1 MFKNYLK
8 IAWRNLWKNKGYSA
22 LNIFGL
28 AIGITCASLILL
40 WVADELSFDTV
51 FPKQETVYY
60 LPTNQKYEGE
70 WATYYSTPMLLARD
84 LKQEIPEINR
94 AVATS
99 SRNLLFTEGEN
110 GINRNGMYADTDF
123 FDIFSLQFIEGSKEN
138 AFTRPDAIVLTQ
150 KTAADLFGENVQVMN
165 KTLRVNNTDNYHIT
179 GVVKDLPVNV
189 SFGFN
194 WLAPFERYS
203 TGVEWMQEYGSNF
216 TDTFVEL
223 APGADFTE
231 VNEKVKKMLPSKTEN
246 LDTYAFL
253 HSIKDWHLRSH
264 FEDGKI
270 VGGQIFYV
278 RMFLIIALIML
289 FIACINF
296 MNLST
301 ARSEKRA
308 KEVGVRKVLGSNKN
322 RLITQ
327 FMTEALL
334 TAMLS
339 AVISI
344 ILLLLL
350 LPQFNIMVGKELAF
364 RLWEPVHIGTMLGIT
379 FICGLL
385 AGWYPAFFLSA
396 FKPIE
401 VINGMK
407 SKKSGAVVLR
417 KSLVVAQFV
426 VSIIF
431 IVSTIVVYQQIQH
444 VKGRDIGY
452 DKENLIKIP
461 VNGDVV
467 MNFNPIRND
476 MIASG
481 LVENVALNNS
491 NILSDGNNGSGFEW
505 KGGTDTEDVLISF
518 RHITPN
524 FFETT
529 GMQIIEGRGF
539 GEDVARDSSNILIS
553 ETFARMMGTES
564 PVGKIV
570 TRGQPLT
577 VIGVVKDYLYGDMYN
592 TSGPV
597 MYFHNPDYANF
608 MYVKTKSNASGT
620 TALAAMERVMK
631 RHNPAFP
638 FEYEF
643 VNDAFNAKF
652 KSEKL
657 LSDLSKVF
665 AFLAIMISCLGLF
678 GLAAYTAEQRKKEIG
693 VRKVLGS
700 TVSGIVTLL
709 SKEFMQ
715 LVLIALLLAGPL
727 AWWAMNTWLEGFDYH
742 IEINIWVFVI
752 AGLAAICIALMT
764 VSFQA
769 VKAAIANPVKSLRAE

>member
-1 MFKNYLK
+1 MFKNYIK
-8 IAWRNLWKNKGYSA
+8 IAWRNLWKSRGYSA

-40 WVADELSFDTV
+40 WVSDELSFDAV
-51 FPKQETVYY
+51 FPKQDTVFY

-70 WATYYSTPMLLARD
+70 WDTYYSTPMLLARD
-84 LKQEIPEINR
+84 LKQEIPEIKH

-99 SRNLLFTEGEN
+99 STSLLFTEGEN
-110 GINRNGMYADTDF
+110 GINRNGMYANADLF
-123 FDIFSLQFIEGSKEN
+123 EIFSLEFLEGSKKT
-138 AFTRPDAIVLTQ
+138 AFASPDAIVLTQ
-150 KTAADLFGENVQVMN
+150 KTANDLFGENVKVIG
-165 KTLRVNNTDNYHIT
+165 KTLRVDNADNYIIS
-179 GVVKDLPVNV
+179 GVVKDLPLNV

-203 TGVEWMQEYGSNF
+203 AGVEWMQDYGSNF

-223 APGADFTE
+223 APGADFIQ

-246 LDTYAFL
+246 PDTYAFL

-264 FEDGKI
+264 FEGGKI
-270 VGGQIFYV
+270 VGGQIEYV
-278 RMFLIIALIML
+278 RMFLLIALIVL

-301 ARSEKRA
+301 ARSGKRA
-308 KEVGVRKVLGSNKN
+308 KEVGVRKVLGSNKK
-322 RLITQ
+322 RLVTQ
-327 FMTEALL
+327 FMTEALI
-334 TAMLS
+334 TAMLA
-339 AVISI
+339 AVISMV
-344 ILLLLL
+344 LLLLI
-350 LPQFNIMVGKELAF
+350 LPQFNTLVGKDLAF
-364 RLWEPVHIGTMLGIT
+364 QLWNPLHIGTLLGIT
-379 FICGLL
+379 LICGLL

-417 KSLVVAQFV
+417 KGLVVAQFV
-426 VSIIF
+426 VSIMF
-431 IVSTIVVYQQIQH
+431 IISSIVVYQQIQH

-452 DKENLIKIP
+452 DKENLIKLP
-461 VNGDVV
+461 VNGNVV
-467 MNFNPIRND
+467 QIFDPIRND

-481 LVENVALNNS
+481 LIENVALNNS

-518 RHITPN
+518 RHITPE

-539 GEDVARDSSNILIS
+539 GEDAAKDSSNILIS
-553 ETFARMMGTES
+553 ETFARLMGTDS
-564 PVGKIV
+564 PLGKIV
-570 TRGQPLT
+570 TRGQPLS

-592 TSGPV
+592 TSNPV

-608 MYVKTKSNASGT
+608 MYVKTRSDASSI
-620 TALAAMERVMK
+620 TALAAMEQVMK
-631 RHNPAFP
+631 VHNPAFP

-643 VNDAFNAKF
+643 VNEAFNAKF
-652 KSEKL
+652 KNEKL
-657 LSDLSKVF
+657 LSDLSKIF

-678 GLAAYTAEQRKKEIG
+678 GLAAYTAEQRNKEIG
-693 VRKVLGS
+693 IRKVLGS
-700 TVSGIVTLL
+700 TVLGIVTLL
-709 SKEFMQ
+709 SKDFMR
-715 LVLIALLLAGPL
+715 LVLLALLIAVPL
-727 AWWAMNTWLEGFDYH
+727 AWWSMNTWLEGFAYR
-742 IEINIWVFVI
+742 IEINMWVFAV
-752 AGLAAICIALMT
+752 AGLSAICIALMT

-769 VKAAIANPVKSLRAE
+769 IKAGLANPVKSLRSE

>member
-1 MFKNYLK
+1 MFKNYIK
-8 IAWRNLWKNKGYSA
+8 IAWRNLWKSRGYSA

-40 WVADELSFDTV
+40 WVSDELSFDAV
-51 FPKQETVYY
+51 FPKQDTVFY

-70 WATYYSTPMLLARD
+70 WDTYYSTPMLLARD
-84 LKQEIPEINR
+84 LKQEIPEIKH

-99 SRNLLFTEGEN
+99 STSLLFTEGEN
-110 GINRNGMYADTDF
+110 GINRNGMYANADLF
-123 FDIFSLQFIEGSKEN
+123 EIFSLEFLEGSKKT
-138 AFTRPDAIVLTQ
+138 AFASPDAIVLTQ
-150 KTAADLFGENVQVMN
+150 KTANDLFGENVKVIG
-165 KTLRVNNTDNYHIT
+165 KTLRVDNADNYIIS
-179 GVVKDLPVNV
+179 GVVKDLPLNV

-194 WLAPFERYS
+194 WLAPFERFS
-203 TGVEWMQEYGSNF
+203 AGVEWMQDYGSNF

-223 APGADFTE
+223 APGADFTQ

-246 LDTYAFL
+246 PDTYAFL

-264 FEDGKI
+264 FEGGKI
-270 VGGQIFYV
+270 VGGQIEYV
-278 RMFLIIALIML
+278 RMFLLIALIVL

-301 ARSEKRA
+301 ARSGKRA
-308 KEVGVRKVLGSNKN
+308 KEVGVRKVLGSNKK
-322 RLITQ
+322 RLVTQ
-327 FMTEALL
+327 FMTEALI
-334 TAMLS
+334 TAMLA
-339 AVISI
+339 AVISMV
-344 ILLLLL
+344 LLLLI
-350 LPQFNIMVGKELAF
+350 LPQFNTLVGKDLAF
-364 RLWEPVHIGTMLGIT
+364 QLWNPLHIGTLLGIT
-379 FICGLL
+379 LICGLL

-417 KSLVVAQFV
+417 KGLVVAQFV
-426 VSIIF
+426 VSIMF
-431 IVSTIVVYQQIQH
+431 IISSIVVYQQIQH

-452 DKENLIKIP
+452 DKENLIKLP
-461 VNGDVV
+461 VNGNVV
-467 MNFNPIRND
+467 QIFDPIRND

-481 LVENVALNNS
+481 LIENVALNNS

-518 RHITPN
+518 RHITPE

-539 GEDVARDSSNILIS
+539 GEDAAKDSSNILIS
-553 ETFARMMGTES
+553 ETFARLMGTDS
-564 PVGKIV
+564 PLGKIV
-570 TRGQPLT
+570 TRGQPLS

-592 TSGPV
+592 TSNPV

-608 MYVKTKSNASGT
+608 MYVKTRSDASSI
-620 TALAAMERVMK
+620 TALAAMEQVMK
-631 RHNPAFP
+631 VHNPAFP

-643 VNDAFNAKF
+643 VNEAFNAKF
-652 KSEKL
+652 KNEKL
-657 LSDLSKVF
+657 LSDLSKIF

-678 GLAAYTAEQRKKEIG
+678 GLAAYTAEQRNKEIG
-693 VRKVLGS
+693 IRKVLGS
-700 TVSGIVTLL
+700 TVLGIVTLL
-709 SKEFMQ
+709 SKDFML
-715 LVLIALLLAGPL
+715 LVLLARLIAVPL
-727 AWWAMNTWLEGFDYH
+727 AWWSMNTWLEGFAYR
-742 IEINIWVFVI
+742 IEINMWVFAV
-752 AGLAAICIALMT
+752 AGLVAICIALMT

-769 VKAAIANPVKSLRAE
+769 IKAGLANPVKSLRSE

>member
-1 MFKNYLK
+1 
-8 IAWRNLWKNKGYSA
+8 
-22 LNIFGL
+22 
-28 AIGITCASLILL
+28 
-40 WVADELSFDTV
+40 
-51 FPKQETVYY
+51 
-60 LPTNQKYEGE
+60 
-70 WATYYSTPMLLARD
+70 
-84 LKQEIPEINR
+84 
-94 AVATS
+94 
-99 SRNLLFTEGEN
+99 
-110 GINRNGMYADTDF
+110 
-123 FDIFSLQFIEGSKEN
+123 
-138 AFTRPDAIVLTQ
+138 
-150 KTAADLFGENVQVMN
+150 
-165 KTLRVNNTDNYHIT
+165 
-179 GVVKDLPVNV
+179 
-189 SFGFN
+189 
-194 WLAPFERYS
+194 
-203 TGVEWMQEYGSNF
+203 
-216 TDTFVEL
+216 
-223 APGADFTE
+223 
-231 VNEKVKKMLPSKTEN
+231 
-246 LDTYAFL
+246 
-253 HSIKDWHLRSH
+253 
-264 FEDGKI
+264 
-270 VGGQIFYV
+270 
-278 RMFLIIALIML
+278 
-289 FIACINF
+289 
-296 MNLST
+296 
-301 ARSEKRA
+301 
-308 KEVGVRKVLGSNKN
+308 
-322 RLITQ
+322 
-327 FMTEALL
+327 
-334 TAMLS
+334 
-339 AVISI
+339 
-344 ILLLLL
+344 
-350 LPQFNIMVGKELAF
+350 
-364 RLWEPVHIGTMLGIT
+364 
-379 FICGLL
+379 
-385 AGWYPAFFLSA
+385 
-396 FKPIE
+396 
-401 VINGMK
+401 MK

-467 MNFNPIRND
+467 MNFKPIRND

-529 GMQIIEGRGF
+529 GMQIIVGRGF

>member
-1 MFKNYLK
+1 
-8 IAWRNLWKNKGYSA
+8 
-22 LNIFGL
+22 
-28 AIGITCASLILL
+28 
-40 WVADELSFDTV
+40 
-51 FPKQETVYY
+51 
-60 LPTNQKYEGE
+60 
-70 WATYYSTPMLLARD
+70 
-84 LKQEIPEINR
+84 
-94 AVATS
+94 
-99 SRNLLFTEGEN
+99 
-110 GINRNGMYADTDF
+110 
-123 FDIFSLQFIEGSKEN
+123 
-138 AFTRPDAIVLTQ
+138 
-150 KTAADLFGENVQVMN
+150 
-165 KTLRVNNTDNYHIT
+165 
-179 GVVKDLPVNV
+179 
-189 SFGFN
+189 
-194 WLAPFERYS
+194 
-203 TGVEWMQEYGSNF
+203 
-216 TDTFVEL
+216 
-223 APGADFTE
+223 
-231 VNEKVKKMLPSKTEN
+231 
-246 LDTYAFL
+246 
-253 HSIKDWHLRSH
+253 
-264 FEDGKI
+264 
-270 VGGQIFYV
+270 
-278 RMFLIIALIML
+278 
-289 FIACINF
+289 
-296 MNLST
+296 
-301 ARSEKRA
+301 
-308 KEVGVRKVLGSNKN
+308 
-322 RLITQ
+322 
-327 FMTEALL
+327 
-334 TAMLS
+334 
-339 AVISI
+339 
-344 ILLLLL
+344 
-350 LPQFNIMVGKELAF
+350 
-364 RLWEPVHIGTMLGIT
+364 
-379 FICGLL
+379 
-385 AGWYPAFFLSA
+385 
-396 FKPIE
+396 
-401 VINGMK
+401 MK

-529 GMQIIEGRGF
+529 GMQIIVGRGF